1 MIKRCFK
8 PEGIIQKWAACNKEE
23 LLNWGPNKQ
32 KLNLEYVSMALRNG
46 TLFDEGL
53 FRELYQVKPLIEGD
67 LNFAPGYVR
76 KNKDRFGFL
85 LYPHIEP

>member
-1 MIKRCFK
+1 
-8 PEGIIQKWAACNKEE
+8 
-23 LLNWGPNKQ
+23 
-32 KLNLEYVSMALRNG
+32 MALRNG

-67 LNFAPGYVR
+67 LNFAPGYVW